1 MPIDD
6 FPDLLRRAKSGDET
20 AFAELFR
27 STQPLVLRYLASLAP
42 AAMVEDIAS
51 DAWVSVVRSLDSFVD
66 DDPGGFH
73 AWVLTMAR
81 RRWIDEVRR
90 RNRRPET
97 LATDETMV
105 EWPAATNVEAE
116 VDARLGEGA
125 ALRML
130 KQLPPDQAEVVMLRA
145 VAGLDVEHVAQIV
158 GKTSGS
164 VRVLSHRGLRRL
176 ATLLE
181 PDVTQRTRSSI
192 KSRDD

>member
-1 MPIDD
+1 
-6 FPDLLRRAKSGDET
+6 
-20 AFAELFR
+20 
-27 STQPLVLRYLASLAP
+27 
-42 AAMVEDIAS
+42 MVEDIAA

-97 LATDETMV
+97 LTTAETMV
-105 EWPAATNVEAE
+105 DWPAATDVESE
-116 VDARLGEGA
+116 VDVRLGEGA

-145 VAGLDVEHVAQIV
+145 VAGLTVEHVAQIV

-164 VRVLSHRGLRRL
+164 VRVLSHRGLRKL

-181 PDVTQRTRSSI
+181 PDVTERSRSSI
-192 KSRDD
+192 EESR